1 MNETISQI
9 NNIIV
14 PGSYQ
19 TMPDTLAERTIS
31 EDRRFN
37 ARTSSKYTVE
47 NKKIVFE
54 RYDRHGKLISRVPW
68 SAHPI
73 DEKA

>member
-1 MNETISQI
+1 MNVPIEQI
-9 NNIIV
+9 NNISN

-19 TMPDTLAERTIS
+19 TPPTIHAERSGSDVKRDIPK
-31 EDRRFN
+31 
-37 ARTSSKYTVE
+37 TSSRYSVE

-68 SAHPI
+68 SAYTLS
-73 DEKA
+73 EKA